1 MTLLTMQ
8 RCALHSLSSPSPSHK
23 GRGRRRMGLRLSG
36 SSGNSVA
43 GKDGIP
49 FGPLLLLPVRSGL
62 IPSKLFTKI
71 WGRPQTDE
79 NQNGQAL
86 LTQPAADLPPLS
98 LHPALPSAAVC
109 LPREIAVPVCCTC
122 SPNYSLRK
130 DEMNAEQCNFNE
142 NRPEFLWKPIWLK

>member
-1 MTLLTMQ
+1 MQINRLLTMQ

-62 IPSKLFTKI
+62 IPSKLFMKI

-86 LTQPAADLPPLS
+86 LTQPAADLCHPSPCTQPSPTQLCAYQERS
-98 LHPALPSAAVC
+98 L
-109 LPREIAVPVCCTC
+109 
-122 SPNYSLRK
+122 
-130 DEMNAEQCNFNE
+130 
-142 NRPEFLWKPIWLK
+142 FLCVVLAHLITQFKER